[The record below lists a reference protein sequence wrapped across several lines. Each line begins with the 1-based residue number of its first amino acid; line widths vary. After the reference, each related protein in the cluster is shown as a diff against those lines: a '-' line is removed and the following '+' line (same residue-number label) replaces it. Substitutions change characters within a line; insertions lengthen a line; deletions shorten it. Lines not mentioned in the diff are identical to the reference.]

1 MGSGT
6 PAAPANVLL
15 RAERPLFPSL
25 YFHHDDGDDNV
36 WGVQARH
43 RKERRVPGRGA
54 VPGRVHECP
63 RASQQSRPP
72 TTSNV
77 VWHPGCFSDSGCC
90 ERQLDSI
97 RSCGLLMETCMLDI
111 KHSWTCRASRP
122 SATLAETLSLNGC
135 MCRHVTG
142 LAGLVRACEQR
153 LIGSDSHPLK
163 QWCDKMPM

>member
-36 WGVQARH
+36 GGSRH
-43 RKERRVPGRGA
+43 AAEKNV
-54 VPGRVHECP
+54 ECP
-63 RASQQSRPP
+63 GEGRCLAGCMCAQEPHSRAYRQQRP
-72 TTSNV
+72 TWCGTQAVSV
-77 VWHPGCFSDSGCC
+77 IRAA

-97 RSCGLLMETCMLDI
+97 CSCGLLMETCMLNI
-111 KHSWTCRASRP
+111 KHSWTCRVSRP
-122 SATLAETLSLNGC
+122 SATLAGTLSLNGC
-135 MCRHVTG
+135 MCRHITG

-163 QWCDKMPM
+163 QRCDKMPM